1 MLAAADRVFGQPP
14 KQLRKVTAVAQDT
27 AQRIRPPGLQLAPAN
42 GPVIGV
48 INPHIAVCL
57 GLTNAISR
65 INTVED
71 IYSAALDALTEGI
84 GVSRSAILLFDPDGV
99 MRFKAH
105 RGLSDAYRRA
115 VEGHT
120 PWAPDTPD
128 PEPVLVSDAS
138 CDPSLEAYMPA
149 LEKEGIAGMA
159 FIPLVSLGRVIGKFM
174 LYFPEPH
181 ELTAEEQQLALVI
194 ASQVAFAIERMRAE
208 DLALRSEERLL
219 FALDAASMGTF
230 EWNLVSNSVRWS
242 PNLERVHGLP
252 PGTFDGTFKS
262 YEKEI
267 HPDDH
272 DRVLS
277 TVRRAVD
284 EGTPYEIEYRIVTPS
299 GSIKWLEGKGR
310 VEYEGDRPARLTGV
324 CRDVTPRKEMEL
336 ARVAAAEEAS
346 RLKDEFLATLSHEL
360 RTPLNAILGWVQIL
374 QSGDVSNERVRHAID
389 VIARNGK
396 LQAQLI
402 EDILDISR
410 IISKKLDIERSTVR
424 VQGLVEAA
432 VAALLPAA
440 RARQIQMT
448 HWVADD
454 LPPIEGDP
462 KRLQQVLG
470 NVVSN
475 AIKFTP
481 EGGRVEIRCAASAD
495 AVSIEVTDTGIGIDS
510 EFLPLVF
517 DRFRQADSR
526 STRQHGGLG
535 LGLAITRHLVEQ
547 HNGEIEA
554 HSDGRDRGTRITI
567 RLPAAAPRNENDISE
582 RSMAS
587 SAQSFAMDLRL
598 DGTTVLVVDDESD
611 SRELLATV
619 FEGCG
624 ADVLRCGSA
633 REALTLLE
641 TTPVSLVVAD
651 IAMPEIDGCELLE
664 RARRMRASL
673 PAVAVSAYARPEDR
687 QRALA
692 AGYNG
697 YCSKPIE
704 TPEFLQ
710 TVRTVLSR

>member
-1 MLAAADRVFGQPP
+1 
-14 KQLRKVTAVAQDT
+14 
-27 AQRIRPPGLQLAPAN
+27 
-42 GPVIGV
+42 VIGIV
-48 INPHIAVCL
+48 NPHIAVCL
-57 GLTNAISR
+57 DLTNAISR
-65 INTVED
+65 ITSVEE
-71 IYSAALDALTEGI
+71 IYSAALEALTEGV
-84 GVSRSAILLFDPDGV
+84 GVSRSAVLLFDSDGV

-128 PEPVLVSDAS
+128 PEPVFVPDAS
-138 CDPSLEAYMPA
+138 CEPSLDAYLPA
-149 LEKEGIAGMA
+149 LEREGIAGMA

-174 LYFPEPH
+174 LYFAEPR

-194 ASQVAFAIERMRAE
+194 ASQVAFAIERLRAE
-208 DLALRSEERLL
+208 EQALRSEERLL

-230 EWNLVSNSVRWS
+230 EWNLVSNTVQWS

-252 PGTFDGTFKS
+252 PGTFDGTFQS
-262 YEKEI
+262 YEREI
-267 HPDDH
+267 HPEDH
-272 DRVLS
+272 DRVIH
-277 TVRRAVD
+277 TVTRAVED
-284 EGTPYEIEYRIVTPS
+284 GTPYEIEYRIVTPA
-299 GSIKWLEGKGR
+299 GATKWLEGKGR
-310 VEYEGDRPARLTGV
+310 VEYEGGRPARLTGV
-324 CRDVTPRKEMEL
+324 CRDVTPRKQMEIT
-336 ARVAAAEEAS
+336 RVAAAEEAS

-374 QSGDVSNERVRHAID
+374 QSGDLSSERVRHAID

-410 IISKKLDIERSTVR
+410 IISRKLDVERTIVR
-424 VQGLVEAA
+424 VPSLVEAA

-440 RARQIQMT
+440 RAKQIQMT
-448 HWVADD
+448 HWVGED

-481 EGGRVEIRCAASAD
+481 EGGRVEIRCSSND
-495 AVSIEVTDTGIGIDS
+495 DVVSIEVSDTGIGIDQ

-526 STRQHGGLG
+526 ATRQHGGLG
-535 LGLAITRHLVEQ
+535 LGLAITKHLVEQ
-547 HNGEIEA
+547 HNGAIAARSE
-554 HSDGRDRGTRITI
+554 GKDRGTTITI
-567 RLPAAAPRNENDISE
+567 RLPAAPHISE
-582 RSMAS
+582 RDMLQRAVAAAAPSP
-587 SAQSFAMDLRL
+587 AMELRL
-598 DGTTVLVVDDESD
+598 DGKTILVVDDESD

-619 FEGCG
+619 FERCG
-624 ADVLRCGSA
+624 AEVVRCASA
-633 REALTLLE
+633 REALTALT

-664 RARRMRASL
+664 RARRLRADV

-697 YCSKPIE
+697 YCSKPVE
-704 TPEFLQ
+704 TPEFLR
-710 TVRTVLSR
+710 TVRSVLSVS

>member
-1 MLAAADRVFGQPP
+1 M
-14 KQLRKVTAVAQDT
+14 
-27 AQRIRPPGLQLAPAN
+27 
-42 GPVIGV
+42 
-48 INPHIAVCL
+48 
-57 GLTNAISR
+57 
-65 INTVED
+65 
-71 IYSAALDALTEGI
+71 
-84 GVSRSAILLFDPDGV
+84 
-99 MRFKAH
+99 
-105 RGLSDAYRRA
+105 
-115 VEGHT
+115 
-120 PWAPDTPD
+120 
-128 PEPVLVSDAS
+128 
-138 CDPSLEAYMPA
+138 
-149 LEKEGIAGMA
+149 
-159 FIPLVSLGRVIGKFM
+159 
-174 LYFPEPH
+174 
-181 ELTAEEQQLALVI
+181 
-194 ASQVAFAIERMRAE
+194 
-208 DLALRSEERLL
+208 
-219 FALDAASMGTF
+219 
-230 EWNLVSNSVRWS
+230 
-242 PNLERVHGLP
+242 
-252 PGTFDGTFKS
+252 
-262 YEKEI
+262 
-267 HPDDH
+267 
-272 DRVLS
+272 
-277 TVRRAVD
+277 D

-310 VEYEGDRPARLTGV
+310 VEYEGGRPARLTGV

-440 RARQIQMT
+440 RAKQIQMT

-481 EGGRVEIRCAASAD
+481 EGGRVEIRCAASED
-495 AVSIEVTDTGIGIDS
+495 VVSIEVTDTGIGIDS

-567 RLPAAAPRNENDISE
+567 RLPAAAPGNENDISQ

-587 SAQSFAMDLRL
+587 SAQSSAMDLRL
-598 DGTTVLVVDDESD
+598 DGTTILVVDDESD

-619 FEGCG
+619 FERCG

-651 IAMPEIDGCELLE
+651 IAMPEVDGCELLE

-697 YCSKPIE
+697 YCSKPVE
-704 TPEFLQ
+704 TPEFLR

>member
-1 MLAAADRVFGQPP
+1 
-14 KQLRKVTAVAQDT
+14 
-27 AQRIRPPGLQLAPAN
+27 
-42 GPVIGV
+42 VIGV
-48 INPHIAVCL
+48 INPQIAVCL

-65 INTVED
+65 IRTVEE
-71 IYSAALDALTEGI
+71 IYNAALDALTEGI
-84 GVSRSAILLFDPDGV
+84 GVSRSAVLLFDSDGV
-99 MRFKAH
+99 MRFKEH

-120 PWAPDTPD
+120 PWAPDIRD
-128 PEPVLVSDAS
+128 PEPVFVPDAS
-138 CDPSLEAYMPA
+138 LEPFLQPYLPA
-149 LEKEGIAGMA
+149 LEREGIVGMA

-174 LYFPEPH
+174 LYFAEPR

-194 ASQVAFAIERMRAE
+194 ASQVAFAIERLRAE
-208 DLALRSEERLL
+208 DQALRNEERLL

-230 EWNLVSNSVRWS
+230 EWNLVSNVVRWS

-252 PGTFDGTFKS
+252 PGTFDGTFQS

-272 DRVLS
+272 DRVIS
-277 TVRRAVD
+277 TVIRAVE
-284 EGTPYEIEYRIVTPS
+284 EGTPYEIEYRIVTLS
-299 GSIKWLEGKGR
+299 GATKWLEGKGR
-310 VEYEGDRPARLTGV
+310 VEYEDGRPARLTGV

-336 ARVAAAEEAS
+336 ERLAAADEAS

-374 QSGDVSNERVRHAID
+374 QSSDLSSERVRHAID

-410 IISKKLDIERSTVR
+410 IISRKLDLERTTVR
-424 VQGLVEAA
+424 VQNLVDAA
-432 VAALLPAA
+432 FAAGLPAA
-440 RARQIQMT
+440 RAKQIQIT
-448 HWVADD
+448 QRVAQD
-454 LPPIEGDP
+454 LPAIEGDP

-481 EGGRVEIRCAASAD
+481 EGGRVDIRCTASND
-495 AVSIEVTDTGIGIDS
+495 IVSIEVTDTGIGVDA

-526 STRQHGGLG
+526 ATRQHGGLG
-535 LGLAITRHLVEQ
+535 LGLAISRHLVEQ

-567 RLPAAAPRNENDISE
+567 RLPAAAQGAQPDANQ
-582 RSMAS
+582 AS
-587 SAQSFAMDLRL
+587 LAALVHDPAMELRL
-598 DGTTVLVVDDESD
+598 DGVSVLVVDDEGD

-619 FEGCG
+619 FERCG
-624 ADVLRCGSA
+624 AEVVRCGSA
-633 REALTLLE
+633 RDALTMLV

-651 IAMPEIDGCELLE
+651 IAMPEVDGCELLE
-664 RARRMRASL
+664 RARQMRAGL

-697 YCSKPIE
+697 YCAKPIE
-704 TPEFLQ
+704 TTDFLR
-710 TVRTVLSR
+710 TVRDVLASC

>member
-1 MLAAADRVFGQPP
+1 
-14 KQLRKVTAVAQDT
+14 
-27 AQRIRPPGLQLAPAN
+27 
-42 GPVIGV
+42 VIGV
-48 INPHIAVCL
+48 VNPHIAVCL

-65 INTVED
+65 ITTVDEV
-71 IYSAALDALTEGI
+71 YTAALDALTDGV
-84 GVSRSAILLFDPDGV
+84 GVSRSAVLLFDPDGV

-105 RGLSDAYRRA
+105 RGLSGEYRSA

-128 PEPVLVSDAS
+128 PEPVFVPDAS
-138 CDPSLEAYMPA
+138 RNPSLEAYMPA
-149 LEKEGIAGMA
+149 LEKERIAGMA

-174 LYFPEPH
+174 LYFAEPR

-194 ASQVAFAIERMRAE
+194 ASQVAFAIERLRGE
-208 DLALRSEERLL
+208 EQALRSEERLL

-230 EWNLVSNSVRWS
+230 EWNLVSNTVRWS
-242 PNLERVHGLP
+242 PNLERVHSLP
-252 PGTFDGTFKS
+252 PGTFDGTFQS
-262 YEKEI
+262 YEREI

-272 DRVLS
+272 DRVLT
-277 TVRRAVD
+277 TVTRAVE

-299 GSIKWLEGKGR
+299 GAIKWLEGKGR
-310 VEYEGDRPARLTGV
+310 VEYESGRPARLTGV
-324 CRDVTPRKEMEL
+324 CRDITPRKEMEI
-336 ARVAAAEEAS
+336 ARIAAADEAS
-346 RLKDEFLATLSHEL
+346 RLKDEFLAVLSHEL

-374 QSGDVSNERVRHAID
+374 QSGDLSNERVRHAID

-410 IISKKLDIERSTVR
+410 IISKKLDIERTTVR
-424 VQGLVEAA
+424 VPSLVEATL
-432 VAALLPAA
+432 AALLPAA
-440 RARQIQMT
+440 RAKQIQMT
-448 HWVADD
+448 HWVAED

-462 KRLQQVLG
+462 KRLQQILG

-481 EGGRVEIRCAASAD
+481 EGGRIEIHCTASD
-495 AVSIEVTDTGIGIDS
+495 DVVSIEVIDTGIGIDS

-526 STRQHGGLG
+526 ATRQHGGLG

-547 HNGEIEA
+547 HNGQIEA
-554 HSDGRDRGTRITI
+554 HSVGRDQGTRITI
-567 RLPAAAPRNENDISE
+567 RLPAAPHRSQNDE
-582 RSMAS
+582 VQRAV
-587 SAQSFAMDLRL
+587 AVTAHTPGVELRL
-598 DGTTVLVVDDESD
+598 SGKTILVVDDESD

-619 FEGCG
+619 FERCG
-624 ADVLRCGSA
+624 ADVFRCGSA
-633 REALTLLE
+633 REALTLLA

-664 RARRMRASL
+664 RARHMRADL

-687 QRALA
+687 QRALV

-697 YCSKPIE
+697 YCAKPIE
-704 TPEFLQ
+704 TPEFLR
-710 TVRTVLSR
+710 TVRSVLSTA

>member
-1 MLAAADRVFGQPP
+1 
-14 KQLRKVTAVAQDT
+14 
-27 AQRIRPPGLQLAPAN
+27 
-42 GPVIGV
+42 VIGV
-48 INPHIAVCL
+48 INPQIAVCL

-65 INTVED
+65 VRTVEE
-71 IYSAALDALTEGI
+71 IYDAALEALSEGV

-99 MRFKAH
+99 MRFKAY
-105 RGLSDAYRRA
+105 RGLSDSYRRA

-128 PEPVLVSDAS
+128 PEPVFVPDAS
-138 CDPSLEAYMPA
+138 REPSLEPYLAA
-149 LEKEGIAGMA
+149 LDKEGIAGMA

-174 LYFPEPH
+174 LYFAEPR
-181 ELTAEEQQLALVI
+181 ELTAEDRQMALVI
-194 ASQVAFAIERMRAE
+194 ASQVAFAIERLRAE
-208 DLALRSEERLL
+208 DEARRSEERLL

-230 EWNLVSNSVRWS
+230 EWNLTSNTVRWS

-252 PGTFDGTFKS
+252 PGTFDGTFQS
-262 YEKEI
+262 YEREI
-267 HPDDH
+267 HPEDH
-272 DRVLS
+272 DRVLN

-284 EGTPYEIEYRIVTPS
+284 EGTAYEVEYRIVTPS
-299 GSIKWLEGKGR
+299 GAIKWLEGKGR
-310 VEYEGDRPARLTGV
+310 VEYEGARPARLTGV

-336 ARVAAAEEAS
+336 ARLADADEAS

-374 QSGDVSNERVRHAID
+374 QSGDLSNERVRHAID

-410 IISKKLDIERSTVR
+410 IISRKFHIERTTIR
-424 VQGLVEAA
+424 VPGLVEAT
-432 VAALLPAA
+432 VATLLPAA
-440 RARQIQMT
+440 REKQIEMT
-448 HWVADD
+448 HWVAEN

-481 EGGRVEIRCAASAD
+481 EGGKVEIRCAASAD
-495 AVSIEVTDTGIGIDS
+495 VVSIEVSDTGIGIDA

-547 HNGEIEA
+547 HNGRIEA
-554 HSDGRDRGTRITI
+554 RSEGRDRGTTITI
-567 RLPAAAPRNENDISE
+567 RLPAAPSGSE
-582 RSMAS
+582 GDESHRWVAS
-587 SAQSFAMDLRL
+587 AAQSPAMELRL
-598 DGTTVLVVDDESD
+598 AGTTVLVVDDESD

-619 FEGCG
+619 FERWG
-624 ADVLRCGSA
+624 ADVLRCASA

-651 IAMPEIDGCELLE
+651 IAMPEVDGCELLE
-664 RARRMRASL
+664 RARRMRAGL

-697 YCSKPIE
+697 YCAKPIE
-704 TPEFLQ
+704 TPEFL
-710 TVRTVLSR
+710 RTVQAVLSVS

>member
-1 MLAAADRVFGQPP
+1 M
-14 KQLRKVTAVAQDT
+14 
-27 AQRIRPPGLQLAPAN
+27 
-42 GPVIGV
+42 IGV
-48 INPHIAVCL
+48 VNPHIAVCL

-65 INTVED
+65 ITTVDEV
-71 IYSAALDALTEGI
+71 YTAALDALTDGV
-84 GVSRSAILLFDPDGV
+84 GVSRSAVLLFDPDGV

-105 RGLSDAYRRA
+105 RGLSGEYRSA

-128 PEPVLVSDAS
+128 PEPVFVPDAS
-138 CDPSLEAYMPA
+138 RNPSLEAYMPA
-149 LEKEGIAGMA
+149 LEKERIAGMA

-174 LYFPEPH
+174 LYFAEPR

-194 ASQVAFAIERMRAE
+194 ASQVAFAIERLRGE
-208 DLALRSEERLL
+208 EQALRSEERLL

-230 EWNLVSNSVRWS
+230 EWNLVSNTVRWS
-242 PNLERVHGLP
+242 PNLERVHSLP
-252 PGTFDGTFKS
+252 PGTFDGTFQS
-262 YEKEI
+262 YEREI

-272 DRVLS
+272 DRVLT
-277 TVRRAVD
+277 TVTRAVE

-299 GSIKWLEGKGR
+299 GAIKWLEGKGR
-310 VEYEGDRPARLTGV
+310 VEYESGRPARLTGV
-324 CRDVTPRKEMEL
+324 CRDITPRKEMEI
-336 ARVAAAEEAS
+336 ARIAAADEAS
-346 RLKDEFLATLSHEL
+346 RLKDEFLAVLSHEL

-374 QSGDVSNERVRHAID
+374 QSGDLSNERVRHAID

-410 IISKKLDIERSTVR
+410 IISKKLDIERTTVR
-424 VQGLVEAA
+424 VPSLVEATL
-432 VAALLPAA
+432 AALLPAA
-440 RARQIQMT
+440 RAKQIQMT
-448 HWVADD
+448 HWVAED

-462 KRLQQVLG
+462 KRLQQILG

-481 EGGRVEIRCAASAD
+481 EGGRIEIHCTASD
-495 AVSIEVTDTGIGIDS
+495 DVVSIEVIDTGIGIDS

-526 STRQHGGLG
+526 ATRQHGGLG

-547 HNGEIEA
+547 HNGQIEA
-554 HSDGRDRGTRITI
+554 HSVGRDQGTRITI
-567 RLPAAAPRNENDISE
+567 RLPAAPHRSQNDE
-582 RSMAS
+582 VQRAV
-587 SAQSFAMDLRL
+587 AVPAHTPGVELRL
-598 DGTTVLVVDDESD
+598 SGKTILVVDDESD

-619 FEGCG
+619 FERCG
-624 ADVLRCGSA
+624 ADVFRCGSA
-633 REALTLLE
+633 REALTLLA

-664 RARRMRASL
+664 RARHMRADL

-687 QRALA
+687 QRALV

-697 YCSKPIE
+697 YCAKPIE
-704 TPEFLQ
+704 TPEFLR
-710 TVRTVLSR
+710 TVRSVLSTA

>member
-1 MLAAADRVFGQPP
+1 
-14 KQLRKVTAVAQDT
+14 
-27 AQRIRPPGLQLAPAN
+27 
-42 GPVIGV
+42 VIGV
-48 INPHIAVCL
+48 INPQIGVCL

-65 INTVED
+65 VRTVEE

-84 GVSRSAILLFDPDGV
+84 GVSRSAVLLFDPDGV

-105 RGLSDAYRRA
+105 RGLSDEYRRA

-128 PEPVLVSDAS
+128 PEPVFVPDAS
-138 CDPSLEAYMPA
+138 LEPSLESYLPA
-149 LEKEGIAGMA
+149 LDREGITGMA

-174 LYFPEPH
+174 LYFAEPR

-194 ASQVAFAIERMRAE
+194 ASQVAFAIERLRAE
-208 DLALRSEERLL
+208 EQALRSEERLL
-219 FALDAASMGTF
+219 FALDAAAMGTF
-230 EWNLVSNSVRWS
+230 EWNLLSNVVRWS

-252 PGTFDGTFKS
+252 PGTFDGTFQS

-272 DRVLS
+272 DRVIS
-277 TVRRAVD
+277 TVIRAVE
-284 EGTPYEIEYRIVTPS
+284 EGTPYEIEYRIVTSS
-299 GSIKWLEGKGR
+299 GAIKWLEGKGR
-310 VEYEGDRPARLTGV
+310 VEYEGGRPVRLTGV
-324 CRDVTPRKEMEL
+324 CKDVTPRKEMEL
-336 ARVAAAEEAS
+336 ARLASADEAS

-360 RTPLNAILGWVQIL
+360 RTPLNAMLGWVQIL
-374 QSGDVSNERVRHAID
+374 QSGDLTDERVRHAID

-410 IISKKLDIERSTVR
+410 IISKKLDIERAMVR
-424 VQGLVEAA
+424 VPDLVEAT

-440 RARQIQMT
+440 HAKQIQMT
-448 HWVADD
+448 HWVAED

-475 AIKFTP
+475 AIKFTS
-481 EGGRVEIRCAASAD
+481 EGGSVEIRCASSGNV
-495 AVSIEVTDTGIGIDS
+495 VSIEVSDTGIGIDAD
-510 EFLPLVF
+510 FLPLVF

-526 STRQHGGLG
+526 ATRQHGGLG

-547 HNGEIEA
+547 HHGEIEA
-554 HSDGRDRGTRITI
+554 HSGGRDRGTRITI
-567 RLPAAAPRNENDISE
+567 RLPAAPQSHMTAALQRAI
-582 RSMAS
+582 AAT
-587 SAQSFAMDLRL
+587 AQSPAMELRL
-598 DGTTVLVVDDESD
+598 DGTTILVVDDESD

-619 FEGCG
+619 FERCG
-624 ADVLRCGSA
+624 ADVVRSGSA
-633 REALTLLE
+633 RDALTLLE
-641 TTPVSLVVAD
+641 TLPISLVVAD

-697 YCSKPIE
+697 YCAKPVE
-704 TPEFLQ
+704 TSEFLR
-710 TVRTVLSR
+710 TVRTVLSAS

>member
-1 MLAAADRVFGQPP
+1 M
-14 KQLRKVTAVAQDT
+14 
-27 AQRIRPPGLQLAPAN
+27 
-42 GPVIGV
+42 IGV
-48 INPHIAVCL
+48 VNPHIAVCL

-65 INTVED
+65 VTTVEE
-71 IYSAALDALTEGI
+71 IYSAALDALTDGI
-84 GVSRSAILLFDPDGV
+84 GVSRSAVLLFDPDGV

-128 PEPVLVSDAS
+128 PEPVFVPDAS
-138 CDPSLEAYMPA
+138 CELSLEPYMPA
-149 LEKEGIAGMA
+149 LQREGIAGMA

-174 LYFPEPH
+174 LYFAEPR

-194 ASQVAFAIERMRAE
+194 ASQVAFAIERLRAE
-208 DLALRSEERLL
+208 ELALRSEERLL

-230 EWNLVSNSVRWS
+230 EWNLVSNTVRWS

-252 PGTFDGTFKS
+252 PGTFDGTFQS
-262 YEKEI
+262 YEREI
-267 HPDDH
+267 HPEDH
-272 DRVLS
+272 DRVIT
-277 TVRRAVD
+277 TVTRAVE
-284 EGTPYEIEYRIVTPS
+284 EGIPYEIEYRIVTPS
-299 GSIKWLEGKGR
+299 GATKWLEGKGR
-310 VEYEGDRPARLTGV
+310 VEYEGGRPARLTGV

-336 ARVAAAEEAS
+336 ARLAAADEAS

-374 QSGDVSNERVRHAID
+374 QSGDLSNERVRHAID

-424 VQGLVEAA
+424 VPGLVEAT

-440 RARQIQMT
+440 RAKQIQMR
-448 HWVADD
+448 HWVAED

-481 EGGRVEIRCAASAD
+481 EGGSVEIRCAASD
-495 AVSIEVTDTGIGIDS
+495 GVVSIEVKDTGIGIDS

-526 STRQHGGLG
+526 ATRQHGGLG

-554 HSDGRDRGTRITI
+554 HSVGRDQGTKITI
-567 RLPAAAPRNENDISE
+567 RLPTAPHGSENEAVQRAADLT
-582 RSMAS
+582 
-587 SAQSFAMDLRL
+587 AQSHAVDLEL
-598 DGTTVLVVDDESD
+598 NGKTILVVDDESD

-619 FEGCG
+619 FERCG
-624 ADVLRCGSA
+624 ANVVRCESA
-633 REALTLLE
+633 REALALLT

-664 RARRMRASL
+664 RARQMRAGL

-697 YCSKPIE
+697 YCAKPIE
-704 TPEFLQ
+704 TPEFLR
-710 TVRTVLSR
+710 TVRTVISAS

>member
-1 MLAAADRVFGQPP
+1 
-14 KQLRKVTAVAQDT
+14 
-27 AQRIRPPGLQLAPAN
+27 
-42 GPVIGV
+42 VIGV
-48 INPHIAVCL
+48 VNPHIAVCL
-57 GLTNAISR
+57 DLTNAINR
-65 INTVED
+65 ITSVEE
-71 IYSAALDALTEGI
+71 IYSAALDALTDGVS
-84 GVSRSAILLFDPDGV
+84 VSRSAVLLFDADGV

-128 PEPVLVSDAS
+128 PEPVFVPDAS
-138 CDPSLEAYMPA
+138 CEPSLEAYLPA

-174 LYFPEPH
+174 LYFAEPR
-181 ELTAEEQQLALVI
+181 ELSAEEQQLALVI
-194 ASQVAFAIERMRAE
+194 ASQVAFAIERLRAE
-208 DLALRSEERLL
+208 EQALRSEERLL

-230 EWNLVSNSVRWS
+230 EWNLVSNTVRWS

-252 PGTFDGTFKS
+252 LGTFDGTFQS
-262 YEKEI
+262 YEREI
-267 HPDDH
+267 HPEDH
-272 DRVLS
+272 DRVLN
-277 TVRRAVD
+277 TVTRAVED
-284 EGTPYEIEYRIVTPS
+284 GTPYEIEYRIVTPT
-299 GSIKWLEGKGR
+299 GMTKWLEGKGR
-310 VEYEGDRPARLTGV
+310 VEYDGGRPARLTGV

-374 QSGDVSNERVRHAID
+374 QSGDLSSERVRHAID

-410 IISKKLDIERSTVR
+410 IISRKLDIERTTVR
-424 VQGLVEAA
+424 VPGLVDAA

-440 RARQIQMT
+440 RAKQIQMT

-462 KRLQQVLG
+462 KRLQQILG

-481 EGGRVEIRCAASAD
+481 EGGRVEIRCSSSD
-495 AVSIEVTDTGIGIDS
+495 GVVSIEVSDTGIGIDD
-510 EFLPLVF
+510 EFLPLIF

-526 STRQHGGLG
+526 ATRQHGGLG
-535 LGLAITRHLVEQ
+535 LGLAITQHLVQQ
-547 HNGEIEA
+547 HSGEIA
-554 HSDGRDRGTRITI
+554 ARSDGKDRGTTITI
-567 RLPAAAPRNENDISE
+567 RLPASPHSSEQDTLHRAAAAAAHSPALE
-582 RSMAS
+582 
-587 SAQSFAMDLRL
+587 LRL
-598 DGTTVLVVDDESD
+598 NGKTILVVDDESD

-619 FEGCG
+619 FERCG
-624 ADVLRCGSA
+624 ADVVRCGSA
-633 REALTLLE
+633 REALTMLAAA
-641 TTPVSLVVAD
+641 TPVSLVVAD

-664 RARRMRASL
+664 RARRMRAGL

-697 YCSKPIE
+697 YCAKPVE
-704 TPEFLQ
+704 TPEFLR
-710 TVRTVLSR
+710 TVRSVLSTS

>member
-1 MLAAADRVFGQPP
+1 
-14 KQLRKVTAVAQDT
+14 
-27 AQRIRPPGLQLAPAN
+27 
-42 GPVIGV
+42 VIGV
-48 INPHIAVCL
+48 INPQIAVCL

-65 INTVED
+65 IRTVEE
-71 IYSAALDALTEGI
+71 IYEAALDALTEGV
-84 GVSRSAILLFDPDGV
+84 GVSRSAVLLFDPDGV

-128 PEPVLVSDAS
+128 PEPVFVPDAS
-138 CDPSLEAYMPA
+138 REPSLEPYLPA
-149 LEKEGIAGMA
+149 LDKEGIAGMA

-174 LYFPEPH
+174 LYFAEPR
-181 ELTAEEQQLALVI
+181 ELTAEDQQMARVI
-194 ASQVAFAIERMRAE
+194 ASQVAFAIERLRAE
-208 DLALRSEERLL
+208 EQALRSEERLL

-230 EWNLVSNSVRWS
+230 EWNLARNTVRWS

-252 PGTFDGTFKS
+252 PGTFDGTFQS
-262 YEKEI
+262 YEREI
-267 HPDDH
+267 HPEDH

-284 EGTPYEIEYRIVTPS
+284 EGTAYEVEYRIVTPS
-299 GSIKWLEGKGR
+299 GGIKWLEGRGR
-310 VEYEGDRPARLTGV
+310 VEYEGGRPVRLTGV

-336 ARVAAAEEAS
+336 ARLADADEAS

-402 EDILDISR
+402 EDMLDISR
-410 IISKKLDIERSTVR
+410 IISRQFDIERTTIR
-424 VQGLVEAA
+424 VQGLVEAT

-440 RARQIQMT
+440 RAKQIEMI
-448 HWVADD
+448 HWVAKD

-470 NVVSN
+470 NVMSN

-481 EGGRVEIRCAASAD
+481 QAGKVEIRCSASAD
-495 AVSIEVTDTGIGIDS
+495 VVSIEVSDTGIGIDS

-547 HNGEIEA
+547 HNGTIQARSE
-554 HSDGRDRGTRITI
+554 GRDRGTTITI
-567 RLPAAAPRNENDISE
+567 RLPAARSGSE
-582 RSMAS
+582 SDESHRWVAS
-587 SAQSFAMDLRL
+587 AAQSPAMDLRL
-598 DGTTVLVVDDESD
+598 TGRTVLVVDDESD

-619 FEGCG
+619 FERCG

-633 REALTLLE
+633 REALTLLKA
-641 TTPVSLVVAD
+641 TPVSLVVAD
-651 IAMPEIDGCELLE
+651 IAMPEVDGCELLE
-664 RARRMRASL
+664 RARRMHQRL

-687 QRALA
+687 LRALA

-697 YCSKPIE
+697 YCAKPIE
-704 TPEFLQ
+704 TLDFLR
-710 TVRTVLSR
+710 TVRTVLSAS

>member
-1 MLAAADRVFGQPP
+1 
-14 KQLRKVTAVAQDT
+14 
-27 AQRIRPPGLQLAPAN
+27 
-42 GPVIGV
+42 VIGV

-65 INTVED
+65 IRTVEE
-71 IYSAALDALTEGI
+71 IYSAALEALTEGV
-84 GVSRSAILLFDPDGV
+84 GVSRSAVLLFDPDGV

-105 RGLSDAYRRA
+105 RGLSEAYRRA

-128 PEPVLVSDAS
+128 PEPVFVPDAS
-138 CDPSLEAYMPA
+138 RDDSLCQYLPA
-149 LEKEGIAGMA
+149 LEQEGIAGMA

-174 LYFPEPH
+174 LYFAEPR
-181 ELTAEEQQLALVI
+181 ELLAEEQQLALVI
-194 ASQVAFAIERMRAE
+194 ASQVAFAIERLRAE
-208 DLALRSEERLL
+208 EQALRSEERLL

-230 EWNLVSNSVRWS
+230 EWNLVSNTVRWS

-252 PGTFDGTFKS
+252 PGTFDGTFRS

-267 HPDDH
+267 HPEDH
-272 DRVLS
+272 DRVLN
-277 TVRRAVD
+277 TVKRAVD

-299 GSIKWLEGKGR
+299 GGIKWLEGKGR
-310 VEYEGDRPARLTGV
+310 VEYEGVRPARLTGV
-324 CRDVTPRKEMEL
+324 CRDVTPRKEMEI
-336 ARVAAAEEAS
+336 ARAAAADEAS

-374 QSGDVSNERVRHAID
+374 QSSELSNERVHHAID

-410 IISKKLDIERSTVR
+410 IISKKLDIEQTTVR

-440 RARQIQMT
+440 RAKQIEMT
-448 HWVADD
+448 HWVAED

-481 EGGRVEIRCAASAD
+481 DGGRVEIRCAVKD
-495 AVSIEVTDTGIGIDS
+495 DVVSIEVKDSGIGIDS
-510 EFLPLVF
+510 GFLPLVF

-535 LGLAITRHLVEQ
+535 LGLAITRHLVTQ
-547 HNGEIEA
+547 HGGEIEA
-554 HSDGRDRGTRITI
+554 HSDGRDKGTKITI
-567 RLPAAAPRNENDISE
+567 RLPAAAPGRGSDVSQ
-582 RSMAS
+582 RSLAS
-587 SAQSFAMDLRL
+587 STQSPAVDLRL
-598 DGTTVLVVDDESD
+598 DGTTILVVDDESD

-619 FEGCG
+619 FERCG

-633 REALTLLE
+633 REALILLE
-641 TTPVSLVVAD
+641 ATPVSLVVAD
-651 IAMPEIDGCELLE
+651 IAMPEVDGCELLE
-664 RARRMRASL
+664 RARIMRADV

-697 YCSKPIE
+697 YCSKPVE
-704 TPEFLQ
+704 TPEFLRI
-710 TVRTVLSR
+710 VRTVLSAS